1 MTKEYPEETSIL
13 ELTENWE
20 KDKMTNPKE
29 IAIEKLADKIIDITN
44 SQKFINAIGTS
55 KAEKILAEAIIGAL
69 GLKFVDDD
77 SEFGVIEETRFRLS
91 DCWQKCQ
98 ASLEEVDDLDS
109 SIANS
114 YYEEQS
120 KIESLQEAIKLIES
134 EGIYREWMRMPVINI
149 KDIKDAK

>member
-20 KDKMTNPKE
+20 K
-29 IAIEKLADKIIDITN
+29 
-44 SQKFINAIGTS
+44 
-55 KAEKILAEAIIGAL
+55 
-69 GLKFVDDD
+69 
-77 SEFGVIEETRFRLS
+77 ETRFRLS